1 VETSGFSRCTRCS
14 HFRQCFPALT
24 VLNAAINSLVK
35 LEATGDLAFR
45 GDLMLDTTR
54 CYTPRKEKA
63 SGRA

>member
-1 VETSGFSRCTRCS
+1 
-14 HFRQCFPALT
+14 LT

-54 CYTPRKEKA
+54 CYKSRQEQT